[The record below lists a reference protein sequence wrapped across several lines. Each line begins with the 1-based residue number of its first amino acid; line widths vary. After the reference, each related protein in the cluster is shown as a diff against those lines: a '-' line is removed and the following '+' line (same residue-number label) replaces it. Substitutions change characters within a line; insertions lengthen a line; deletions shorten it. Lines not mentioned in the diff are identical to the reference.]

1 MPEQVVRLGV
11 RDAGELYTLQL
22 AAWLREGR
30 ENGTFD
36 IPPLLEELSD
46 VVEQLQDP
54 RLTIWGYR
62 NGRGEDRDGH
72 RLLGTVRTSPL
83 PDNGAMLG
91 RLGVVPDLFRQG
103 LGGQL
108 LAWAED
114 RLPPSVTRIELFTG
128 LHSVSNH
135 RFYERHGYRLLE
147 RDEAVGVVRLV
158 KYRRPA

>member
-1 MPEQVVRLGV
+1 MIALVEENIVRLGV
-11 RDAGELYTLQL
+11 PDAGELYTLQL

-36 IPPLLEELSD
+36 IPPLQEELSD
-46 VVEQLQDP
+46 VVEQLRDP
-54 RLTIWGYR
+54 RLTVWGYR
-62 NGRGEDRDGH
+62 ERG

-108 LAWAED
+108 LAWAEA
-114 RLPPSVTRIELFTG
+114 RLPSSVTRIELFTG
-128 LHSVSNH
+128 LRSVSNH
-135 RFYERHGYRLLE
+135 RFYDRHGYRLLE
-147 RDEAVGVVRLV
+147 RDEAVGVVRLI
-158 KYRRPA
+158 KYREPA